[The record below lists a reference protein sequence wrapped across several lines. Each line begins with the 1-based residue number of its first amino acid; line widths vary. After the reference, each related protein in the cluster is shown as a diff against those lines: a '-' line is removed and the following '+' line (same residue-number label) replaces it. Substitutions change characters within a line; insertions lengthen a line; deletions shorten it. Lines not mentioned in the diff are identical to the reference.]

1 MKGNIV
7 KTLALLSFAFMFMF
21 LGNLSDR
28 YDFSF
33 AYSSKVSNFF
43 NASLNSNE
51 ELVGAS
57 LTSSVKTMNNMNS
70 STLYRDKIQYVEVTV
85 NNAASVE
92 SAYTVKILNPN
103 NTDDTGN
110 WNIYE
115 KSKTGNKLTI
125 RFRRSGSYPIPGSYK
140 VQVTNNRV
148 TSSKTSVSFTVEGYY
163 NYFELTEPKIINGT
177 QGYANETNRFEIDLT
192 GLADQMYNKIVGSGD
207 ISGISISIKYND
219 KDVTT
224 SKFDVTQE
232 KNKIYKKL

>member
-85 NNAASVE
+85 NNATSVE

-125 RFRRSGSYPIPGSYK
+125 RFRRSGNYPTPGSYK

-148 TSSKTSVSFTVEGYY
+148 TSSKTSVSFTV
-163 NYFELTEPKIINGT
+163 
-177 QGYANETNRFEIDLT
+177 
-192 GLADQMYNKIVGSGD
+192 
-207 ISGISISIKYND
+207 
-219 KDVTT
+219 
-224 SKFDVTQE
+224 
-232 KNKIYKKL
+232 